1 MIDIHDISGNALLST
16 PINIGSK
23 RRYTLMKEDYISLK
37 FSLVNPV
44 AFWIGSYVDDPEIGL
59 FEVTDSQKP
68 KYNTRTGGYDYELR
82 LDAHY
87 WKWKNKIFKYTPEA
101 PGQEATWNLTAPL
114 EVHLSLLIRNL
125 NALGYTFRGTEFTFE
140 YDASIITGAKLIS
153 YDNTNIL
160 DALTKMA
167 EAWNCE
173 WWVEDN
179 VIHFGRCEYGAPQS
193 LALGINVADMTVSE
207 SKNTYATRI
216 YAFGSTRNIPK
227 NYRPIDEQLVVN
239 GIVQKRLMLPEGTP
253 YIDSVPGLRTEEAV
267 EQVVIFENVYPR
279 TNGKIAAIDTYTD
292 TVTDEEGESHSE
304 KFYLFTDNGFS
315 FSEEYILPNEELRI
329 VFQSGKLNGMDFGVK
344 FHPKGT
350 QKELDNGSFAPD
362 AQIFEIVA
370 NENYGR
376 KLPGGCIIPEV
387 GDAYILYG
395 WDSTKIAE
403 LGLVE
408 AAQNELKAEAEK
420 YIKQSQIDPN
430 TYTCKMMS
438 DWVLEAGSTTQGKF
452 LNPLTVGDRVTLIN
466 DVYFKGGSRDSRII
480 GIEYNLDIPYDNPI
494 YTVGETT
501 AYSRIGELEKNIEN
515 LTIAGQKFIGTSGS
529 SIYIIGTGDTT
540 VPTNRNVLSALRSVQ
555 QFLSKQAPDR
565 TPFDLAVGGKF
576 TAERGVQFG
585 PAFADGATGFGGR
598 IDERGDGW
606 LGGLHLRSFLEAP
619 EYRYN
624 RVELQIGNY
633 WRAPG
638 GGIVESVVPDTAADG
653 TVMPTG
659 TLTLHL
665 EDGEIGTVAV
675 DDICQG
681 IFHDGVNLAQNSPSD
696 YDDGRGNFRFAGFHT
711 VYFRITDIVETGRN
725 SVVRYALRPVSE
737 RWAYSFHPSAMMH
750 FVGYGNFTNKDRQSS
765 RYSTRT
771 YERYLTGVNTWEFTD
786 ANIGAQFGDLSNLSV
801 FGLEMQGYSAYLNNI
816 YMSGRIKQFEA
827 LPLRM
832 EIDTQGDTT
841 MAWGERLPVVCTVWR
856 GFDELTQQVTGWTV
870 SRDTGVPQ
878 DDAAWALKPKVKG
891 FAGQIELCFTDAE
904 NDLGNPVAGITTLFT
919 FTAEIGPGE
928 QAAFELALG

>member
-1 MIDIHDISGNALLST
+1 MIDIHDILGNVLYST

-23 RRYTLMKEDYISLK
+23 RRYTLMKEDYILLK
-37 FSLVNPV
+37 FSLVYPV
-44 AFWIGSYVDDPEIGL
+44 SFWIGSYVDDIEIGL
-59 FEVTDSQKP
+59 FEVVDTQKP

-82 LDAHY
+82 LDAYY
-87 WKWKNKIFKYTPEA
+87 WKWKNKIFKYTPET
-101 PGQEATWNLTAPL
+101 PGYEASWNLTAPL
-114 EVHLSLLIRNL
+114 EVHLSIFLRNL
-125 NALGYTFRGTEFTFE
+125 TALGYTYRGQGFTFD
-140 YDASIITGAKLIS
+140 YDASIITGSKLIS
-153 YDNTNIL
+153 YNNTNMI

-167 EAWNCE
+167 EAWSCE

-179 VIHFGRCEYGAPQS
+179 VIHFGRCEYGQPVELS
-193 LALGINVADMTVSE
+193 LDSNVADMLAQE
-207 SKNTYATRI
+207 SKNVYATRI
-216 YAFGSTRNIPK
+216 YAFGSTRNLPI
-227 NYRPIDEQLVVN
+227 NYRPVDESIVVN
-239 GIVQKRLMLPEGTP
+239 GVVQKRLMLPEGIP
-253 YIDSVPGLRTEEAV
+253 YIDAVPGLRTEEAI
-267 EQVVIFENVYPR
+267 EQVVIFDNVYPK
-279 TNGKIAAIDTYTD
+279 TNGKISSISTYTD
-292 TVTDEEGESHSE
+292 IVLDKDGEEYTET
-304 KFYLFTDNGFS
+304 FYRFADSGFR

-344 FHPKGT
+344 FNPEAAPEKL
-350 QKELDNGSFAPD
+350 EDGSWNPD
-362 AQIFEIVA
+362 AQLFEIVV

-376 KLPGGCIIPEV
+376 RLPGGSLIPET
-387 GDAYILYG
+387 GDTYILYG
-395 WDSTKIAE
+395 WDSTKLAD
-403 LGLVE
+403 LGLID
-408 AAQNELKAEAEK
+408 AAQEELKAEAEK
-420 YIKQSQIDPN
+420 YIRQSQIDPN

-438 DWVLEAGSTTQGKF
+438 DWVKEVGTTTQGKF
-452 LNPLTVGDRVTLIN
+452 LNPLTVGDRVTLVN
-466 DVYFKGGSRDSRII
+466 KVYFKGGSRTSRII

-494 YTVGETT
+494 YTVGEST
-501 AYSRIGELEKNIEN
+501 AYSRIGELEKSVEE
-515 LTIAGQKFIGTSGS
+515 LTVAGQTFIGNSGS
-529 SIYIIGTGDTT
+529 SIYVIGTTDTT
-540 VPTNRNVLSALRSVQ
+540 TPSNRNVFSSLRSLK
-555 QFLSKQAPDR
+555 QFLNKQAPDR
-565 TPFDLAVGGKF
+565 TPFDLAVGGSF

-585 PAFADGATGFGGR
+585 PSFADGVTGFGGM
-598 IDERGDGW
+598 IDENGDGW

-638 GGIVESVVPDTAADG
+638 GGIVESVVPDMAADG

-665 EDGEIGTVAV
+665 EEGEIGTVAI

-681 IFHDGVNLAQNSPSD
+681 IFHDEVDLAQNASAD

-878 DDAAWALKPKVKG
+878 DDLAWSFKQKVKD
-891 FAGQIELCFTDAE
+891 FAGKIILSFDETE

-928 QAAFELALG
+928 QAVMELALG